1 MKNPDWTRDEIIVV
15 AAAVAKQGWKQLDKG
30 SPESIRISELLQAFW
45 SGSDLEMSDTFR
57 NPQGVSL
64 KSANIVSCHPAYVGA
79 PTHSAKLDQAVV
91 DDFIDDETVMLNVA
105 QQIVQLMKDG
115 ASPAY
120 PETPEYHG
128 REGGLLAAAHLRRE
142 RDHGV
147 REAKLKWAMKN
158 DIRLECEVCGLF
170 MEDLYGKRGKD
181 YVEVHHLIPL
191 HVSGETTTKPS
202 DLAIL
207 CANCH
212 RMVHRA
218 PWTTPEELR
227 KSLKAHLEL
236 KGHSLD

>member
-1 MKNPDWTRDEIIVV
+1 VKNPDWTRDEIIVV

-91 DDFIDDETVMLNVA
+91 DDFIDDETMMLNVA

-147 REAKLKWAMKN
+147 REAKLKWAIKN

-236 KGHSLD
+236 KGNSLD

>member
-1 MKNPDWTRDEIIVV
+1 VKNPDWTRDEIIVV